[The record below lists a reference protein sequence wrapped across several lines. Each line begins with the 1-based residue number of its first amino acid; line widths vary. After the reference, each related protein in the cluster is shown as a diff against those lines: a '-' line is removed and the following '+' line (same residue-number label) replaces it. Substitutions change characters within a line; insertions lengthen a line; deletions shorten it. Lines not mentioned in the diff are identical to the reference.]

1 MSANASFAQGVPMRT
16 AAACLVLLAGCA
28 LRDARVSASSC
39 ASSTQCARSDICF
52 LGECRAP
59 ASNLS
64 VVRVEVRPPSGS
76 PFGVKSLPVDI
87 HKSVL
92 NDFALTAPL
101 SVGPGTGN
109 PGTVTQ
115 AQQGAPAKAVAG
127 ASVTFTDHAPAI
139 PDRVEQVVSISDPSG
154 AYSARIPQGTWEVL
168 VRPPAP
174 LPPLRFG
181 VIDTRSPALS
191 FVLPATETL
200 PQLDGGVTANG
211 QPLPGASI
219 TAVEDTGA
227 PVSAAALSQADGGY
241 ALYLAPG
248 ATTPPFLQIGPPAD
262 TDAGVVLAQ
271 SIDPFPTYQPV
282 TYAPALDL
290 VLPGVATLTGR
301 VLDAAGAAVPSA
313 RVYARSVG
321 GSWTLA
327 RSAVVDPNGGYTLT
341 LRAGTY
347 LVQAAPAADPGTP
360 GLSGLQSAAV
370 PGSSVDLFCPAKV
383 RRYGQV
389 LGPDGRPVRANFQ
402 ITATRLADALVTTRT
417 AFTTPTDSN
426 GIYHLVAD
434 GGRWR
439 FEIVPPP
446 DAALPRNIVQFD
458 LDAADPGESALPAI
472 RISSPLEAVGTVK
485 GSMPGAADAVV
496 SGAQVS
502 FFALDASGHS
512 IFLGSGL
519 TDAQGRYQAILP
531 DVAQSAANP

>member
-1 MSANASFAQGVPMRT
+1 MRT
-16 AAACLVLLAGCA
+16 GAALLVLVAGCA
-28 LRDARVSASSC
+28 LRDPRVSASSC
-39 ASSTQCARSDICF
+39 ASSGQCSQSNVCF

-59 ASNLS
+59 ASNLA

-76 PFGVKSLPVDI
+76 PFAVKSIPVDLSR
-87 HKSVL
+87 SVL
-92 NDFALTAPL
+92 NDFSLAAPL

-109 PGTVTQ
+109 QGTVTQ
-115 AQQGAPAKAVAG
+115 AQPSAPAQAIAG

-139 PDRVEQVVSISDPSG
+139 PDRVEQVVSVTDPSG
-154 AYSARIPQGTWEVL
+154 AYSARIPQGMWDVL
-168 VRPPAP
+168 VQPPPP
-174 LPPLRFG
+174 LPPLRFAT
-181 VIDTRSPALS
+181 IDTHSPVLS

-219 TAVEDTGA
+219 TAVEAGGA
-227 PVSAAALSQADGGY
+227 PLSAATLSQADGGY
-241 ALYLAPG
+241 ALYLAPTA
-248 ATTPPFLQIGPPAD
+248 ATSPSLQIGPPAD
-262 TDAGVVLAQ
+262 ADAGVALAQ
-271 SIDPFPTYQPV
+271 SIEPFPTYQPIP
-282 TYAPALDL
+282 YAPAVDL
-290 VLPGVATLTGR
+290 VLPAVATLTGR
-301 VLDAAGAAVPSA
+301 VLDGSGSAVTSA

-321 GSWTLA
+321 GNWTLA
-327 RSAVVDPNGGYTLT
+327 RSVVADSSGGYTLT
-341 LRAGTY
+341 LRAGVY
-347 LVQAAPAADPGTP
+347 LLQAAPAADPGAP
-360 GLSGLQSAAV
+360 GLSAQQQVAV
-370 PGSSVDLFCPAKV
+370 PGPSVDLVCPAKV

-402 ITATRLADALVTTRT
+402 VIATRLADALLTTRT
-417 AFTTPTDSN
+417 AYTTPTDSN

-446 DAALPRNIVQFD
+446 DSSLPRNIVQFD
-458 LDAADPGESALPAI
+458 LDPSDLAESALPPI
-472 RISSPLEAVGTVK
+472 RISSPLEAVGTVV
-485 GSMPGAADAVV
+485 GSMPGVADAVV

-531 DVAQSAANP
+531 DVAQTTAASP